1 MKRRKR
7 GFGKRIGSISLAIAL
22 VVTSLQVTVNPQ
34 NVKRVEAAS
43 VSSTMETR
51 VNLSATHVKDSNVLR
66 FYKILANAQ
75 RLNKASE
82 LSGKTAAEI
91 LKDYTS
97 SEYTGD
103 VYGTYLTEFS
113 GDIDFTGLTISNVDG
128 IGWARAATSIDLSGA
143 TFTSS
148 LTEVPANEFAACQ
161 KMVSIKLPSTVTKI
175 GNNAFESCVKL
186 KTLQIGDVKE
196 NVIDLKKVNEVGA
209 SAFRGCS
216 DIENVEFAS
225 FNASS
230 ELKIGTFAFAACSS
244 LQSIEIPIKTAANLG
259 ASAFENCSSLE
270 KVGLMEG
277 LGALNNAVFKGVGK
291 SGKVYTR
298 FYRIGNESETESKL
312 PASITSIGDNCFE
325 GASLK
330 DMDLS
335 ECTKLTV
342 INQYGFASIVLD
354 GTLTEALTETLGGVL
369 RGTIL
374 LPDSLEKLEA
384 MAFSAAGLAE
394 ITIPE
399 KCTDIGKSAF
409 SKSTLFS
416 VRLPKGLKE
425 IKEGTFSECHYLQG
439 RKSYFII
446 PSDSQLETIGKN
458 AFRECWMLSTTEF
471 LKDLKKLTTI
481 EEGAFAEC
489 YYIDKNDSQNEL
501 NNLWGDKKVITGL
514 REIILP
520 DCVKVL
526 GESVF
531 EDDYALRTADLGSG
545 VVHLPNKAFYNTRDT
560 STKSGAGLEKVIV
573 SGELDSIGEQ
583 AFANQSRLYTI
594 GYHDGNTV
602 KVEEGV
608 AQFKDGLLTIGDKAF
623 YGCGIQSTVN
633 AAGVIAYV
641 EKGTVK
647 DTYSAGL
654 SKFLLYDYKNCEKK
668 DNFCRVGYI
677 DETKIASRATM
688 EKEGDYNTFL
698 QCLTAS
704 GREKYDELYLVAK
717 EVYVDNDKFKE
728 YPENTTLSNVE
739 TLENYEYYNT
749 ETTAYENRLFYINGA
764 MRKRYCTKEDAQTSL
779 SKEPKAGYEAVWTK
793 VLASSGIKN
802 LAVPYV
808 ETKTYAINYAFGLKD
823 VVIPDSVINDNLG
836 QSAFEKCINLDKV
849 ELSENLTE
857 IKDSTFSGSGQEIMN
872 PVSSA
877 ESDRYFD
884 YYGLHTITI
893 PDGVTNIGKNAFKG
907 CYNLLLTKKGGSS
920 FGTSVETIDDY
931 AFSECRSLSSVY
943 FPSSLKKIG
952 TEAFSKCAV
961 QEKDDREIKYKNS
974 DKSYKYKRNYQT
986 YGTKM
991 KREGLSVIDFT
1002 AATSLESV
1010 GVGAFMQTN
1019 VQKIDMTESPLVVIP
1034 NNLFKSCT
1042 FLQNVSFQDK
1052 TESLGEN
1059 VLQDNVK
1066 MASVTIP
1073 SRATLKKNS
1082 ISGAYGEIVDN
1093 GNPTLVLSYDKTEQ
1107 FTIPINSSLRLPINA
1122 INKDNINGDIKITAD
1137 FGSGTYQDILGKS
1150 VSGLSAEVNTKDDPY
1165 SFILYGTE
1173 YITKPITVRV
1183 ETGMGFQYAQSGE
1196 YWLSSH
1202 TMDFQVMVKELPTE
1216 EIHVSAA
1223 EDKYVKANPSMY
1235 VEKGS
1240 DKTLFIP
1247 LGKDASK
1254 NGVTLTANLLPL
1266 ETTEDVT
1273 WSSDN
1278 PAITI
1283 SDEKYEKGTGLAT
1296 AVIKTTE
1303 FGDARVTVTSGTK
1316 SDTIYVYSVIPVVS
1330 GGLSCTTGG
1339 TFLGADLKPNTA
1351 SDPYGLSIGDT
1362 DKLNITLNYGNTDYT
1377 DEQLSIYGEK
1387 VVFSSS
1393 DESVI
1398 SINEDGTFKALSE
1411 GTAVITVTAQ
1421 GSGTKI
1427 QFFFDIT
1434 DNNSYVP
1441 ASIKTYLG
1449 NTELGKD
1456 DAVSVNAGESVV
1468 LSAKVTPT
1476 KASQEV
1482 TWSVTSGTDIVT
1494 IDDTGKVTGVKKGTA
1509 KVVATSKEKASVKSA
1524 EVTIQVSVPATDL
1537 KILNGDVTLEI
1548 GKTLQIAKTTKETET
1563 KGYYVTPVDTTDAI
1577 TWTSSNETVVS
1588 VTNSNTQSV
1597 TVKAV
1602 AAGTAVLTGVT
1613 TSGVSA
1619 SITIT
1624 VPVPQIKVNSI
1635 SVDKDVT
1642 LNVGGVHQ
1650 LSPQITPA
1658 DANESVTYTY
1668 TSSKAEVAT
1677 VDANG
1682 LIHAVAPGSASIQVK
1697 TDTGKTASCSVTVKQ
1712 PANKVTILVNKPSF
1726 KKIYMAKG
1734 QSVNLKANITPA
1746 NTTDTIT
1753 WKSNK
1758 AKIATVNA
1766 NGLVSAKKKGTAK
1779 ITATATS
1786 GKKATITVIV
1796 QKKQVKA
1803 KKVTLKAKK
1812 TMKRGK
1818 TIRVTVALKSAKSTD
1833 TLSFSS
1839 NKSAVAKVDAYG
1851 YVTGL
1856 KKGKVKITV
1865 TASSGKKAT
1874 KTIKVK

>member
-7 GFGKRIGSISLAIAL
+7 GFGRRIGSISLAIAL

-34 NVKRVEAAS
+34 TVKRAEAAS

-51 VNLSATHVKDSNVLR
+51 VNLSATHVKDSNVLK

-75 RLNKASE
+75 KMGKASE
-82 LSGKTAAEI
+82 LSGKTASEI
-91 LKDYTS
+91 LSQYTS
-97 SEYTGD
+97 SDYTQD

-113 GDIDFTGLTISNVDG
+113 GDINFSGLTISNVDG

-143 TFTSS
+143 TFTSP
-148 LTEVPANEFAACQ
+148 LTEVPANEFAACRE
-161 KMVSIKLPSTVTKI
+161 MTSIKLPSGITKI

-186 KTLQIGDVKE
+186 KTLQIGETGEE
-196 NVIDLKKVNEVGA
+196 NVIDLTKVDEVGA
-209 SAFRGCS
+209 SAFRACS
-216 DIENVEFAS
+216 SIENVKFAS
-225 FNASS
+225 FGTRST
-230 ELKIGTFAFAACSS
+230 ELVLGTYAFAACSK
-244 LQSIEIPIKTAANLG
+244 LKAIEIPIKTAANLG
-259 ASAFENCSSLE
+259 ASAFENCSSLAE
-270 KVGLMEG
+270 VGLMEG
-277 LGALNNAVFKGVGK
+277 IGALNNAVFKGVGYYDK
-291 SGKVYTR
+291 DRPGSCIYTV
-298 FYRIGNESETESKL
+298 FYRIGAKDLQTSKL
-312 PASITSIGDNCFE
+312 PVSITTIGDNCFE

-335 ECTKLTV
+335 QCTKLTV
-342 INQYGFASIVLD
+342 INQYGFATINLDNTLESTIV
-354 GTLTEALTETLGGVL
+354 
-369 RGTIL
+369 
-374 LPDSLEKLEA
+374 LPDSLEKLET
-384 MAFSAAGLAE
+384 MAFSAAGLLQ

-399 KCTDIGKSAF
+399 KCLDIGKGAF
-409 SKSTLFS
+409 GRSTLVS

-439 RKSYFII
+439 SKENFII
-446 PSDSQLETIGKN
+446 PDSSELETIGKD
-458 AFRECWMLSTTEF
+458 AFRECWTLTTTEF

-489 YYIDKNDSQNEL
+489 YYIDKNSTNQSEL
-501 NNLWGDKKVITGL
+501 TNLWGDKRVLFGL

-520 DCVKVL
+520 DCVKTL

-545 VVHLPNKAFYNTRDT
+545 IVHLPNKAFYNTKET
-560 STKSGAGLEKVIV
+560 ASKSGAGLEKVIV

-583 AFANQSRLYTI
+583 AFANQSRLHTI
-594 GYHDGNTV
+594 GYHDGNKVT
-602 KVEEGV
+602 VEEGV

-633 AAGVIAYV
+633 AAGAIAYV
-641 EKGTVK
+641 EKGAIK
-647 DTYSAGL
+647 DTHSDGM
-654 SKFLLYDYKNCEKK
+654 SKFLFYDYENCEKK
-668 DNFCRVGYI
+668 DNFCRVGYL
-677 DETKIASRATM
+677 DEKKIASKSKMA
-688 EKEGDYNTFL
+688 EDGDFNTFMDT
-698 QCLTAS
+698 LTS
-704 GREKYDELYLVAK
+704 TGREKYDKVYLVAK
-717 EVYVDNDKFKE
+717 EVYVNDEVFHN
-728 YPENTTLSNVE
+728 YPENTTLQGVE
-739 TLENYEYYNT
+739 ILENYELYDT
-749 ETTAYENRLFYINGA
+749 ETTAYENRLFYIKSA
-764 MRKRYCTKEDAQTSL
+764 MRKRYCSKENADSAV
-779 SKEPKAGYEAVWTK
+779 SKEPTGGNTSVWTK
-793 VLASSGIKN
+793 VLTSSGIKN
-802 LAVPYV
+802 VAVENV
-808 ETKTYAINYAFGLKD
+808 ETKSYAINYAFGLKD
-823 VVIPDSVINDNLG
+823 VVIPNSVINDNLG
-836 QSAFEKCINLDKV
+836 QGAFEKCINLNKV

-857 IKDSTFSGSGQEIMN
+857 IKDSTFSGAGQEITN
-872 PVSSA
+872 PISS
-877 ESDRYFD
+877 EEKDRYFD
-884 YYGLHTITI
+884 YYGLRTVTI

-931 AFSECRSLSSVY
+931 AFSECRSLSSVF

-961 QEKDDREIKYKNS
+961 QEKDDWEIKYKNS
-974 DKSYKYKRNYQT
+974 DKSYKFKMNYET
-986 YGTKM
+986 YGKKTT
-991 KREGLSVIDFT
+991 REGLKEIDFT

-1010 GVGAFMQTN
+1010 GAGAFMQTN
-1019 VQKIDMTESPLVVIP
+1019 VKKIDMTESPLVVIP

-1042 FLQNVSFQDK
+1042 FLQNVSFQSK

-1073 SRATLKKNS
+1073 ARATIKKNS

-1093 GNPTLVLSYDKTEQ
+1093 GNPTLVLDYDKTEQ
-1107 FTIPINSSLRLPINA
+1107 FTVPINSSLRLPINV
-1122 INKDNINGDIKITAD
+1122 INKDVINGDIKISAD
-1137 FGSGTYQDILGKS
+1137 FGNGTYQDILGKS

-1165 SFILYGTE
+1165 SFILYGSE

-1183 ETGMGFQYAQSGE
+1183 ETGMGFQYAESGE

-1202 TMDFQVMVKELPTE
+1202 TMDFQVMVKDLPTE

-1303 FGDARVTVTSGTK
+1303 IGDAKVTVTSGTK
-1316 SDTIYVYSVIPVVS
+1316 SDTIYVYSVIPVVA
-1330 GGLSCTTGG
+1330 GGLTCTTGG
-1339 TFLGADLKPNTA
+1339 TFLGVDLKPNSA
-1351 SDPYGLSIGDT
+1351 SSPYGLSIGDT
-1362 DKLNITLNYGNTDYT
+1362 DKLNISLNYGNTDYT
-1377 DEQLSIYGEK
+1377 EEQLSTYGEK
-1387 VVFSSS
+1387 IVFSSS

-1398 SINEDGTFKALSE
+1398 SINEDGTFKALAE

-1427 QFFFDIT
+1427 QFYFDIA
-1434 DNNSYVP
+1434 DGANYIP
-1441 ASIKTYLG
+1441 ASIKAFLG
-1449 NTELGKD
+1449 DKELGKD
-1456 DAVSVNAGESVV
+1456 DAVVVNTGESVS

-1482 TWSVTSGTDIVT
+1482 TWSVTNGKDVIK
-1494 IDDTGKVTGVKKGTA
+1494 IDDTGKVTGLKTGTA
-1509 KVVATSKEKASVKSA
+1509 KVVATSKVKDSVKSA
-1524 EVTIQVSVPATDL
+1524 EVTIQVSSPATGL

-1548 GKTLQIAKTTKETET
+1548 GKTLQISKTTKETEPR
-1563 KGYYVTPVDTTDAI
+1563 GYYITPVDTTDTI
-1577 TWTSSNETVVS
+1577 TWTSNNEAVVS
-1588 VTNSNTQSV
+1588 VTNSSTQSV

-1602 AAGTAVLTGVT
+1602 AAGTAVLTGT
-1613 TSGVSA
+1613 TSSGISA

-1624 VPVPQIKVNSI
+1624 VPVPQIKVNGI
-1635 SVDKDVT
+1635 TVDKAVT
-1642 LNVGGVHQ
+1642 LNVGGAHQ
-1650 LSPQITPA
+1650 LNPQITPA
-1658 DANESVTYTY
+1658 DANESITYTY
-1668 TSSKAEVAT
+1668 TSSKADVAT
-1677 VDANG
+1677 VDASG
-1682 LIHAVAPGSASIQVK
+1682 LIRAVAPGSASIQVR
-1697 TDTGKTASCSVTVKQ
+1697 TSTGKTASCSVTVKQ
-1712 PANKVTILVNKPSF
+1712 PANKVTLLVNKPSF

-1734 QSVNLKANITPA
+1734 QNVTLKAKVTPE

-1758 AKIATVNA
+1758 AKIAAVNA
-1766 NGLVSAKKKGTAK
+1766 NGVVTAKKKGTAK

-1803 KKVTLKAKK
+1803 KKVTLKAKT
-1812 TMKRGK
+1812 TMKRKK
-1818 TIRVTVALKSAKSTD
+1818 TMRVTVSLKSAKSTD

-1839 NKSAVAKVDAYG
+1839 NKPAVAKVDAYG
-1851 YVTGL
+1851 YVTAL